1 MTDIDW
7 SDCPIV
13 ERDPEKMGGEPTVRA
28 WRVTADAVV
37 GNYDYGIPP
46 EEIAEMF
53 TLPIDDV
60 LAVLAYA
67 KEVRHGHHA
76 HSV

>member
-7 SDCPIV
+7 SDCSIV
-13 ERDPEKMGGEPTVRA
+13 ERDPEKMGGAPTVRG

-37 GNYDYGIPP
+37 ENYDDGISA

-53 TLPIDDV
+53 TLPLEDV
-60 LAVLAYA
+60 LGVLAYSEEA
-67 KEVRHGHHA
+67 RRRAHA